1 MTNGWS
7 KQSYVHYFYCELFF
21 KAVNI
26 FESMEIAETTYEGV
40 IEYSYKNH

>member
-1 MTNGWS
+1 MDGVSNHMCIIFI
-7 KQSYVHYFYCELFF
+7 VNFFF